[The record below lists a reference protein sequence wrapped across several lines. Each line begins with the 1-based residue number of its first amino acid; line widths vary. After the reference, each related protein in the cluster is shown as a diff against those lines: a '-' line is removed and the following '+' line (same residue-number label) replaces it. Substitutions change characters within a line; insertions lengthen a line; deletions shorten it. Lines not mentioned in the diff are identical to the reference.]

1 MKIKT
6 LTKLFIIPMIAVTL
20 LNIDIVAE
28 ATTKVNYREISSK
41 YFTSVI
47 DGNYNDMIKYSTDVR
62 YDSIKERK
70 AELPELIENA
80 DKLIAYEILEDE
92 NPHDNKIVAMLEY
105 DNGEITEISFEIKNG
120 KVEIGHDLNDVGRI
134 ISEANK
140 VNTNKVN

>member
-6 LTKLFIIPMIAVTL
+6 LTKLFIIPMMAVTL
-20 LNIDIVAE
+20 LNTNIVAE
-28 ATTKVNYREISSK
+28 ATTKINCEEISGK

-47 DGNYNDMIKYSTDVR
+47 DENYDDMIKYSTDVR

-70 AELPELIENA
+70 AELPELIGNA